1 MGVTQLMGRNLL
13 RYDKMVEEALR
24 NVVRRSLAQVAKNG
38 FPANHHFYV
47 TFRTNRPGVVMP
59 DHLRAQY
66 PEEMTIVLQYQ
77 FWGLEVSEEAF
88 EVTLS
93 FNKAHERLR
102 VPFTALT
109 SFVDPAVQFGLQF
122 KGEIIAGEL
131 GAEASPLLQGEAQRA
146 AELPGA
152 RSAAAERGRA
162 AEQAGAKEKPGQV
175 VTLDAFRKK

>member
-1 MGVTQLMGRNLL
+1 MGRNLL

-24 NVVRRSLAQVAKNG
+24 GVVRRSLAQVARNG
-38 FPANHHFYV
+38 FPANHHFYL

-59 DHLRAQY
+59 EYLRAQY

-102 VPFTALT
+102 VPFAALT

-131 GAEASPLLQGEAQRA
+131 GAEAPPLSPEEAQRS
-146 AELPGA
+146 AEL
-152 RSAAAERGRA
+152 RA
-162 AEQAGAKEKPGQV
+162 AEQPGAKEKPGRV